1 MGKKLGRNSPCPC
14 GSGKKLKKCC
24 VTELEA
30 SMPGPG
36 PVSKETMAETDR
48 WMAEEGYTHEVA
60 LQLQEL
66 AARRRRRRK
75 RGSVIPAAIIGAM
88 LGGHV

>member
-1 MGKKLGRNSPCPC
+1 MSKKLGPNTRCPC

-24 VTELEA
+24 VTEREA
-30 SMPGPG
+30 ALPGPG
-36 PVSKETMAETDR
+36 PVSKETMAETDK

-60 LQLQEL
+60 LQLQEK

-75 RGSVIPAAIIGAM
+75 RGSLLAPALIGFM
-88 LGGHV
+88 LGGHI